1 MHAEV
6 RLEHPRK
13 LDPLV
18 PATHQR
24 PSNPRAER
32 RLDALVAVRLQHP
45 RHKTTDQVDP
55 PAREQKAQQAKRP
68 EPAAARLDRH
78 VDVRHRHADAHRLA
92 VVLGDQRALRP
103 QERLEI
109 PGQFLELV
117 MADRHRAP
125 VLAPR
130 LGVNLHEDFHLRLEL
145 GQVRRANRHLAVPR
159 AGLGQA
165 LEVAHV
171 QVGKRHLARQQIL
184 RLGQAGRLDQP
195 PIVRRVPRREQRRR
209 LVEIL
214 DQQPDLL
221 VDGKARR
228 AAHALEPLPAQ
239 PLRRR
244 REQASGHRLVINA
257 LEEAEEAN
265 AVAVHLEVAVEPDRG
280 DTPNRLASGVPCEEQ
295 RRVRV
300 LKKRAARPI
309 EPHHFI
315 TPNRRHPR

>member
-24 PSNPRAER
+24 LGNPRAER

-92 VVLGDQRALRP
+92 VVLGDQRALRQ

-171 QVGKRHLARQQIL
+171 HVGKRHLARQQIL

-209 LVEIL
+209 LIKIF

-221 VDGKARR
+221 VDGETRR
-228 AAHALEPLPAQ
+228 AAHAFEPLPAQ
-239 PLRRR
+239 PLLDSCK
-244 REQASGHRLVINA
+244 QLPGHRLVVNA
-257 LEEAEEAN
+257 LKEAEESN
-265 AVAVHLEVAVEPDRG
+265 AVAVHLEVAVEPNCRNAPD
-280 DTPNRLASGVPCEEQ
+280 RLAGGVPREKQ

-300 LKKRAARPI
+300 LKERAARPI